1 MLSFSTC
8 WNSGRHTRG
17 EDMLAE
23 IVDLG
28 FRNVEL
34 GHGIRVSLLEGIQR
48 FRERGNVNLTSLHNF
63 CPLPVEVMAASPNCY
78 EFTSHRPADRKRAVK
93 LTLQTID
100 WADRLGAP
108 LVVLH
113 LGRIPGRAYTRELI
127 EMTADGKRFSRAYVR
142 KKLAAVRQR
151 ERQSAAAML
160 RVRESLLPVIEHAA
174 SKNIHLGIEGR
185 ESYEEIPSE
194 RELPPL
200 LDELASP
207 YAGYWHDIGHIQ
219 IKENLGLVDHGEWL
233 ARIRSRTFGCH
244 LHDVAWPDQ
253 DHRAPFTGSIDYDK
267 LVPLLPE
274 SCLFVW
280 EIGPRRSREE
290 ITTARARWIQR
301 FGE

>member
-34 GHGIRVSLLEGIQR
+34 GHGIRISLLDGIQR
-48 FRERGNVNLTSLHNF
+48 VRERGNVNFTSLHNF

-78 EFTSHRPADRKRAVK
+78 EFTSHRPGDRKRAVK

-100 WADRLGAP
+100 WAHRLGAP
-108 LVVLH
+108 LVILH
-113 LGRIPGRAYTRELI
+113 LGRIPGRAYTAELI
-127 EMTADGKRFSRAYVR
+127 RLTAEGEGFSRRYVR

-151 ERQSAAAML
+151 ESRSSPAMA
-160 RVRESLLPVIEHAA
+160 RIRECLLPVIEHAA
-174 SKNIHLGIEGR
+174 ANNIHLGIEGR

-207 YAGYWHDIGHIQ
+207 YVGYWHDIGHIQ
-219 IKENLGLVDHGEWL
+219 IKANLGLVDHAEWL
-233 ARIRSRTFGCH
+233 GRIRSRTFGCH
-244 LHDVAWPDQ
+244 LHDVTWPAQ

-267 LVPLLPE
+267 LVPLLPDN
-274 SCLFVW
+274 CLFVW
-280 EIGPRRSREE
+280 EMGPRRTREE
-290 ITTARARWIQR
+290 ITTARAQWIQR